1 MKEKQQHTSL
11 RRKILLTFII
21 TLIISVGFY
30 GLVVYSFWISS
41 AKRTTNLIATDV
53 NESIYDNIYNFIQ
66 TPYKVIE
73 SNHRIIE
80 NGMLDLSNDAQRN
93 HFFAGTIET
102 QAKGVYSFSY
112 GTIAGEYYGARRNE
126 DGEPE
131 INICNEETNWHSFY
145 YSINPDGRANEF
157 VSDAG
162 TYDPRTRAW
171 YIAAVANKDTTY
183 SPIYKHFIVDD
194 LAVSVAR
201 PIYNE
206 NSELQGVV
214 SVHLLLTDI
223 GEYLNEAVKDYMGVA
238 IIVEK
243 NTYELVAN
251 SLGAPD
257 FTISSEGVLQRYK
270 ISDIQDEDVQ
280 KAYAQYLENES
291 SSQIYKGL
299 TDNYF
304 INVKELNLN
313 GIDWMVISAIPES
326 IFMKSIFQTMFWS
339 ALVAVFSLL
348 VLILIYNSLM
358 KKRMK
363 PIKTLLKASQEFSKG
378 NLKERIEIVHN
389 DEIGVISNAFNG
401 LADELEI
408 LVANLEETVKKRTEE
423 LKNVNIDLKENK
435 DALQL
440 ILNSAAEG
448 IYGMDLEGNGTFSN
462 PSCIKMLG
470 YEHEDELLGKNLH
483 LQIHHHY
490 KDGRIMLDSDCK
502 INKIFETKE
511 GVHVEDEVF
520 WKKDGTSFEVEY
532 FAYPQIKNGEIVG
545 AVITFMDI
553 SKRKQREADIEYLS
567 CYDTLTGFRNR
578 SCFEKNRSKIDIE
591 ENLPLSIIFA
601 DINGLKMTN
610 DIFGHSAGD
619 RLIKES
625 AQILQHA
632 CRQNDLIARLGGDE
646 FVIILPKTG
655 EEATRKILERIKEE
669 FKTAYVEAIKCSISL
684 GYDIKTNPDQ
694 SFDEA
699 IANAENAMYRDKT
712 LNRKT
717 INKNIIDTII
727 ETLHKRN
734 PKEKRHSSDVSN
746 MCTKV
751 GLALKLSE
759 TEIIKLK
766 RAAYLHDIGKIVL
779 DKEILRKDYFTDE
792 EREKIRLHSAV
803 GYRILNLFDDT
814 LDLAEYV
821 YGHHERWDGSG
832 YPRGLKEEE
841 IPLISRIITAVETY
855 DRVLNRGELT
865 LEERKQEA
873 RNIIKEG
880 AGTQFDPRIAEV
892 LIGILDVES
901 KGD

>member
-1 MKEKQQHTSL
+1 MEKKKKHTSV

-53 NESIYDNIYNFIQ
+53 NESIYDNIYNFIHA
-66 TPYKVIE
+66 PYKVIE
-73 SNHRIIE
+73 SNHKIIE
-80 NGMLDLSNDAQRN
+80 NGMLDLSNDVQRN
-93 HFFAGTIET
+93 HFFADTIDT

-131 INICNEETNWHSFY
+131 INICSEATNWHSFY
-145 YSINPDGRANEF
+145 YSINPDGTVNEF

-162 TYDPRTRAW
+162 AFDPRTRAW
-171 YIAAVANKDTTY
+171 YIAAVENKETTY
-183 SPIYKHFIVDD
+183 SLVYKHFVVND
-194 LAVSVAR
+194 LAVSVAK

-206 NSELQGVV
+206 NSELQGVLSV
-214 SVHLLLTDI
+214 SLLLTDV
-223 GEYLNEAVKDYMGVA
+223 GEYLNEAVKDYMGVG

-243 NTYELVAN
+243 DTHELVAN
-251 SLGAPD
+251 SLGVPD
-257 FTISSEGVLQRYK
+257 FTILSEGTLQRYK
-270 ISDIQDEDVQ
+270 ISDIQDEDIQ
-280 KAYAQYLENES
+280 NAYVQYLENENP
-291 SSQIYKGL
+291 SQIYKGL

-304 INVKELNLN
+304 VNVKELDLN
-313 GIDWMVISAIPES
+313 GVNWMVISAIPES
-326 IFMKSIFQTMFWS
+326 IFMKNIFQTMFWS

-348 VLILIYNSLM
+348 VLIIIYNVLM
-358 KKRMK
+358 KRRMK
-363 PIKTLLKASQEFSKG
+363 PIKTLLRASQEFSKG
-378 NLKERIEIVHN
+378 NLKERIEITYN
-389 DEIGVISNAFNG
+389 DEIGVISNVFNG
-401 LADELEI
+401 IADELEI
-408 LVANLEETVKKRTEE
+408 LVSNLEDTVKKRTEE
-423 LKNVNIDLKENK
+423 LNNVNIDLEENK
-435 DALQL
+435 NALQL
-440 ILNSAAEG
+440 ILNSVAEG

-462 PSCIKMLG
+462 PSCIKLLG
-470 YEHEDELLGKNLH
+470 YEHEDELLGKNMH
-483 LQIHHHY
+483 LQIHHHH
-490 KDGRIMLDSDCK
+490 KDGRIMLESDCK
-502 INKIFETKE
+502 ISAILETKK

-545 AVITFMDI
+545 VVVTFMDI

-567 CYDTLTGFRNR
+567 CYDTLTGFHNR
-578 SCFEKNRSKIDIE
+578 SCFEKNKKNIDIE
-591 ENLPLSIIFA
+591 ANLPLSIIFA

-655 EEATRKILERIKEE
+655 EEATIKILNRIKEE
-669 FKTAYVEAIKCSISL
+669 FENAYVEAIKCSISL

-694 SFDEA
+694 SFDEV
-699 IANAENAMYRDKT
+699 IANAENAMYKDKT

-734 PKEKRHSSDVSN
+734 PKEKRHSSDVTT

-751 GLALKLSE
+751 GFALKL
-759 TEIIKLK
+759 
-766 RAAYLHDIGKIVL
+766 
-779 DKEILRKDYFTDE
+779 
-792 EREKIRLHSAV
+792 
-803 GYRILNLFDDT
+803 
-814 LDLAEYV
+814 
-821 YGHHERWDGSG
+821 
-832 YPRGLKEEE
+832 
-841 IPLISRIITAVETY
+841 
-855 DRVLNRGELT
+855 
-865 LEERKQEA
+865 
-873 RNIIKEG
+873 
-880 AGTQFDPRIAEV
+880 
-892 LIGILDVES
+892 
-901 KGD
+901 